1 MNAQEIMDTVKELSH
16 SQGLYCRL
24 YEELMDNEEV
34 LNYLVSQ
41 NFKDSLD
48 LIMFIEG

>member
-1 MNAQEIMDTVKELSH
+1 MNAQEIMETVKELSH

-24 YEELMDNEEV
+24 YEELMDNEEA

-41 NFKDSLD
+41 NFSDAVD
-48 LIMFIEG
+48 LILFIEC